1 MSLECDVF
9 NSIYKQV
16 GPKCPFF
23 QWIDNSI
30 CMRGNEVAHLVQK
43 KLDLPQSELQLANER
58 KRAATQIATIAT
70 QTAA

>member
-1 MSLECDVF
+1 
-9 NSIYKQV
+9 
-16 GPKCPFF
+16 
-23 QWIDNSI
+23 
-30 CMRGNEVAHLVQK
+30 MRGNEVAHLVQK